1 MSISLD
7 LIKTL
12 RERTGVGAVDA
23 KKVLEK
29 TDGNIEKAMDELKKQ
44 GQKIAQK
51 KAGRSTGEGFIGSY
65 VHMDGKTAA
74 LVSLRCETDFV
85 ARNQDFQTL
94 ARDIAMQVAA
104 MKPEYVRPEEIAPE
118 VLEKEKSIYREQL
131 QKQGKPANLVE
142 KIVEGK
148 INSFYQEVCLL
159 NQKFFKDE
167 KKTIDALITE
177 YIQKLGENIQVDS
190 IELLII

>member
-12 RERTGVGAVDA
+12 RERTGVGVVDA

>member
-12 RERTGVGAVDA
+12 RERTGVGVVDA

-148 INSFYQEVCLL
+148 INSFYQE
-159 NQKFFKDE
+159 
-167 KKTIDALITE
+167 
-177 YIQKLGENIQVDS
+177 
-190 IELLII
+190 